1 MNNRNDGT
9 VWKLAILLAKVASG
23 TILGAI
29 VGAITWILI
38 LLISSLLLSEQ
49 VWYSLFVEGFDFSPD
64 TLFVLGAT
72 FASWSGMSA
81 GIAVMVFNT
90 VQTIKRVAI
99 GGISGSLLFITLGFR
114 PIIAWVIIG
123 IIVGIAVSIIIG
135 VFKSVF
141 LRFDY
146 GRSK

>member
-1 MNNRNDGT
+1 MNNGNNGA
-9 VWKLAILLAKVASG
+9 VWKLATLLAKVIFG

-29 VGAITWILI
+29 VGTITWILI
-38 LLISSLLLSEQ
+38 LSISSLLLSEQ
-49 VWYSLFVEGFDFSPD
+49 VWYSLFAEGFDFSPD

-90 VQTIKRVAI
+90 VQTIRRVAI

-123 IIVGIAVSIIIG
+123 IIIGITASIIIG
-135 VFKSVF
+135 VFKSAF
-141 LRFDY
+141 QRFGYLR
-146 GRSK
+146 